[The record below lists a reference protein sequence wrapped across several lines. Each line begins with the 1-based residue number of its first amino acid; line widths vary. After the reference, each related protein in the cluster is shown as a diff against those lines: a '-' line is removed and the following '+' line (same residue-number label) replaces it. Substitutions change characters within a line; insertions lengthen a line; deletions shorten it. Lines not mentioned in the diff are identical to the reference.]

1 MKIKNNKV
9 TLSLMDRFKI
19 IVLKKTICTYAVI
32 DELKTRVTMYHL
44 KGMTYIEY
52 NQ

>member
-1 MKIKNNKV
+1 MKIKNNIV

-52 NQ
+52 NR